1 MSCLSVSLTS
11 FKVKPDTISKY
22 DVAWCIFRDVALFCW
37 HAVLLYFAVS
47 ADPSQKQS
55 IQDSNIV
62 GWLIIDNLVT
72 LVRLALHPLQYIAN
86 QRMPMATLDFT
97 WVDYFTPHFSICKM
111 QLYQLLEFMTYFNWI
126 FGAWIIR
133 PSEVGSFVVQATYLE
148 ILIPLIVYA
157 AFAFIYISAYFINRI
172 SDGYCL
178 PGLQFKY
185 HGFPYCPEIGFD
197 ITRWRREGES
207 IADFRVRA
215 RREYNAMNI
224 LVTQQPVNA
233 FPMTTVDLKLTEE
246 ELNEL
251 KIVVYQKKNLQSVSK
266 LTLVEQP
273 NNLQSVSRMTLQEP
287 MDTLPEETV
296 LQADKVD
303 VDTEEINE
311 NEKSTDETCA
321 MCLEDYEDNDQLR
334 ELYCGH
340 RYHSAC
346 IDVYLLNQKRICPVC
361 NADAV
366 GRPVTIVQVTP
377 EREIPDELDTH
388 IRRLNSNPNLRF
400 EAHIGETYSRFDE

>member
-1 MSCLSVSLTS
+1 MSCLTVSLSS

-22 DVAWCIFRDVALFCW
+22 DVAWCIFRDIGLFSW
-37 HAVLLYFAVS
+37 HTVLLYFAVT
-47 ADPSQKQS
+47 ADSSEKQS
-55 IQDSNIV
+55 IQASNIV
-62 GWLIIDNLVT
+62 GWLVIDNLIT
-72 LVRLALHPLQYIAN
+72 LVRLSLHPLQYIAN
-86 QRMPMATLDFT
+86 QRMTSASIDFT
-97 WVDYFTPHFSICKM
+97 WVDYFTPHFAICKM

-133 PSEVGSFVVQATYLE
+133 PSDVGTFVVEATYLE

-157 AFAFIYISAYFINRI
+157 AFAFIYISAYFLNRI
-172 SDGYCL
+172 SEGYCL

-207 IADFRVRA
+207 VADYRVRA

-233 FPMTTVDLKLTEE
+233 FPMTTVDMKLTQE
-246 ELNEL
+246 ELDEL

-266 LTLVEQP
+266 LTLVDDTP
-273 NNLQSVSRMTLQEP
+273 SNLQSVSRITLQEKLE
-287 MDTLPEETV
+287 TVQEGTV
-296 LQADKVD
+296 LQVDKEV
-303 VDTEEINE
+303 EPEE

-340 RYHSAC
+340 RYHSSC

-361 NADAV
+361 NADAL
-366 GRPVTIVQVTP
+366 GRPVTIVQVGV
-377 EREIPDELDTH
+377 EREMSPEMEANL
-388 IRRLNSNPNLRF
+388 RRMNSNPILRYEPHGSF
-400 EAHIGETYSRFDE
+400 SRYDDNI